1 MTIDSNQNTSNLLWT
16 VINSTDIRKL
26 QLKWYALITS
36 AKTIDG
42 VYLSILSW
50 EQLTFE
56 NVEDIYLTCVL
67 PTWCLQNFLIGD

>member
-16 VINSTDIRKL
+16 VINSIDIGKL

-36 AKTIDG
+36 AKTIDS

-50 EQLTFE
+50 ERLTFE
-56 NVEDIYLTCVL
+56 NVEDIYITCVL
-67 PTWCLQNFLIGD
+67 STWCLQNFLIGD